1 MSSGETVNQNSC
13 IPCIKLILPGDLGF
27 LRVVDSVS
35 DSVAE
40 YMGFDEEERNAIA
53 ISAVEAS
60 TNAIQHGCDS
70 DQTKCVTMSY
80 FMEGDLLRIT
90 VEDPGSGF
98 DPNAKECIMEETG
111 VCRGRGLAIM
121 KSFMDEV
128 LFDFKEGT
136 AITLVKRKSPASQ
149 NTGT

>member
-1 MSSGETVNQNSC
+1 MSNGDTANESPF
-13 IPCIKLILPGDLGF
+13 IPCIKLILPGNLGF
-27 LRVVDSVS
+27 LRVVDRVS

-60 TNAIQHGCDS
+60 TNAIQHGCGS
-70 DQTKCVTMSY
+70 DETKCVTMSY
-80 FMEGDLLRIT
+80 YIEDELLRIT
-90 VEDPGSGF
+90 VEDPGDGF
-98 DPNAKECIMEETG
+98 DPHTQECIMEETG

-128 LFDFKEGT
+128 RFDFEQGT
-136 AITLVKRKSPASQ
+136 SITLLKRRSSASQ
-149 NTGT
+149 DTGT

>member
-1 MSSGETVNQNSC
+1 MSGESLNENQC
-13 IPCIKLILPGDLGF
+13 VPCIKLILPGNLGF
-27 LRVVDSVS
+27 LRVVDRVS

-53 ISAVEAS
+53 ISVVEAG
-60 TNAIQHGCDS
+60 TNAIQHGCDC
-70 DQTKCVTMSY
+70 DETRCVTISFY
-80 FMEGDLLRIT
+80 MEGERIRIT

-98 DPNAKECIMEETG
+98 DPDAKDCVLEETG

-121 KSFMDEV
+121 KAMMDEV
-128 LFDFKEGT
+128 LFHFQGGT
-136 AITLVKRKSPASQ
+136 SITLLKRKSVASQ